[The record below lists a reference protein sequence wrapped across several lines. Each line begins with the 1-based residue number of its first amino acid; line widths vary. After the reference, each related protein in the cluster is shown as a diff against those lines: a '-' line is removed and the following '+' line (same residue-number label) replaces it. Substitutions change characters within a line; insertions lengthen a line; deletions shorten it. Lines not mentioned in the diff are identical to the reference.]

1 MTTLWFT
8 KGFKHRSFQKSY
20 QLKYILVL
28 VL

>member
-20 QLKYILVL
+20 QLKYILV
-28 VL
+28 